1 MTNSRGRLRGIWG
14 FAALGGLAQS
24 LAGAAGGLLARELG
38 GSELAAGLPAT
49 MLTLGAAGM
58 AVLLSRI
65 TRRRGRLPALR
76 LGGILAA
83 AGCAVVAVGGMPGV
97 MIGSLL
103 VGSGNAAVMLARYAA
118 AELRPGVARARS
130 IASVMIMIT
139 IGAVVGPN
147 LLAPSAV
154 IGTVIGSSGLT
165 GGYVVAGVIFVVAAV
180 VLGRAAPGSVISVE
194 APLRRPGRWSA
205 SARIGLV
212 VLAVGN
218 LVMVAVMTMAPL
230 HLQHGGSGL
239 AAIGLVVSLHI
250 AGMFAPAVV
259 SGRITERLGARAA
272 ALSALVLLAAASAW
286 AALAGTE
293 PVALGGAMIVL
304 GVGWNLATVAGSDL
318 LTADVPAPERPHR
331 EGLGELGM
339 GLAAAVGGVGSGV
352 IMHLL
357 GYPALAWA
365 GAALPALLA
374 VLVVFSRIFW
384 TSSTEEID
392 HVRTT
397 DEPGPARPA
406 VRRAG
411 AATGAGTPRPPGGP
425 AA

>member
-38 GSELAAGLPAT
+38 GGELVAGLPAT

-76 LGGILAA
+76 LGSILAA
-83 AGCAVVAVGGMPGV
+83 VGCVVVVVGGLPGV

-118 AELRPGVARARS
+118 ADLRPALARARS

-154 IGTVIGSSGLT
+154 IGTMIGTSGLT
-165 GGYVVAGVIFVVAAV
+165 GGYVVAGVIFLVAAV
-180 VLGRAAPGSVISVE
+180 VLGRAAPQLSVSAE
-194 APLRRPGRWSA
+194 APVRRTGRWPE
-205 SARIGLV
+205 SARIGVV

-239 AAIGLVVSLHI
+239 AVIGLVVSLHI

-259 SGRITERLGARAA
+259 SGRITERLGARTA
-272 ALSALVLLAAASAW
+272 ALVALALLAAASVW
-286 AALAGTE
+286 AALAGTD
-293 PVALGGAMIVL
+293 PVPLGAAMIVL

-318 LTADVPAPERPHR
+318 LTADVPASERPHR

-339 GLAAAVGGVGSGV
+339 GLAAALGGAGSGV
-352 IMHLL
+352 VMHLTS
-357 GYPALAWA
+357 YPTLAWLCA
-365 GAALPALLA
+365 GLPALLMA
-374 VLVVFSRIFW
+374 ALFIGKPSI
-384 TSSTEEID
+384 EEID
-392 HVRTT
+392 HVRT
-397 DEPGPARPA
+397 DDPRPAPAA

-411 AATGAGTPRPPGGP
+411 ANQGTGAACVSPEPG
-425 AA
+425 A